1 MEIIQGQ
8 YMCLQF
14 TRNKT
19 SNERQ
24 QTQIVSASDALAN
37 GYFGYSLAMH
47 SNRAMIGAHWSDVG
61 SVYVFLLN
69 PSSNIWEE
77 EDQLRPDGIQ
87 RSGDLF
93 GCDLSL
99 GDTYG
104 IIGAYGVDTERGAV
118 YIYTHS
124 RTDNSTT
131 EKFCHGALAGLC
143 AFIVCGCAIYCCNDE
158 CNQRKAH
165 KKEAPAGR
173 KHSEFETESEYVE
186 YDMVSPSAPVDLE
199 IELEEVMLLQ
209 NRISNHNSPTMTR
222 DYGES
227 EGVSEYDDIKQW
239 FENETVLKEDEI
251 EEYFDTFIANGFTDL
266 KIIKMITD
274 NDLKQINIHKLG
286 HRKEILAA
294 ATNILVEPP
303 SH

>member
-1 MEIIQGQ
+1 MVLLERMEWILSEVR
-8 YMCLQF
+8 Y
-14 TRNKT
+14 T
-19 SNERQ
+19 SIH
-24 QTQIVSASDALAN
+24 T
-37 GYFGYSLAMH
+37 
-47 SNRAMIGAHWSDVG
+47 VG
-61 SVYVFLLN
+61 RTIA
-69 PSSNIWEE
+69 P
-77 EDQLRPDGIQ
+77 LR
-87 RSGDLF
+87 
-93 GCDLSL
+93 
-99 GDTYG
+99 
-104 IIGAYGVDTERGAV
+104 AV
-118 YIYTHS
+118 YLPRTTYDDTHS
-124 RTDNSTT
+124 TRYSDSNT

-274 NDLKQINIHKLG
+274 NMI
-286 HRKEILAA
+286 
-294 ATNILVEPP
+294 
-303 SH
+303 